1 MRIAGGGFAE
11 GVPDGGR
18 KCFGERFAVSL
29 LAALLDCFGYY
40 GAYVFDAASSVVEAL
55 LDFLEAFLF
64 GADDE
69 MAQLFVGVTFRGIA
83 VAGGGINRRVLG
95 RILLRGAASGLLRH
109 VGRLQFLTG

>member
-11 GVPDGGR
+11 GVLNGGS
-18 KCFGERFAVSL
+18 KCFGEGLSVAP
-29 LAALLDCFGYY
+29 LAALFDCFGYY

-83 VAGGGINRRVLG
+83 VAGGVINRRVLG
-95 RILLRGAASGLLRH
+95 RILLRGSALGLLGH